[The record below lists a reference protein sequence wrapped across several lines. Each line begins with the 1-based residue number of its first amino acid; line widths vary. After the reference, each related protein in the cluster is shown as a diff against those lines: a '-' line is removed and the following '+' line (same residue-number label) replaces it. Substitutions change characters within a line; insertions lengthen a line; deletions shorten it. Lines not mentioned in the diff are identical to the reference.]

1 MTTAENL
8 GWKKKRNEERLKDEN
23 NKKSINPKS
32 RVKKK
37 VLRKKVWTEIVGLL
51 LLSKLIRNSQMTQYI
66 SNDLKNHHKR
76 KKYV

>member
-32 RVKKK
+32 RVKKF
-37 VLRKKVWTEIVGLL
+37 
-51 LLSKLIRNSQMTQYI
+51 
-66 SNDLKNHHKR
+66 
-76 KKYV
+76 